1 VLNSIFSFSNLLL
14 NGGKIQKDW
23 ITLLNDIQ
31 NEGDTTEFVKN
42 IQNNNST
49 NSNNELFFDVLDFIV
64 DNCFDKTLN
73 LINQDNFVND
83 FISPLI
89 IIIPK
94 RKIQEKNN

>member
-1 VLNSIFSFSNLLL
+1 MLNSIFSFSNLLL
-14 NGGKIQKDW
+14 KGGKIQKDW

-42 IQNNNST
+42 IQNNIST

>member
-1 VLNSIFSFSNLLL
+1 MLNSIFSFSNLLL

-42 IQNNNST
+42 IQNNIST

>member
-1 VLNSIFSFSNLLL
+1 MLNSIFSFSNLLL

>member
-49 NSNNELFFDVLDFIV
+49 NSNNELFLDVLDFIV